1 MDFLLLKIFCNFIK
15 IKSRQNMKIYLDY
28 ASTSPVDPKVFFAMK
43 PYLNGQSFGNPS
55 SFHLFGQEAKKAVD
69 DSREIIA
76 DFFGCLPEE
85 IIFTGSATEANN
97 TVIFGS
103 IKPFTHLSLKP
114 HLITTEFEHKSVFMP
129 YKELESVGA
138 EVTYLP
144 TTKEGFVKISD
155 VKKALK
161 KNTVLVSIMYANNEI
176 GAIQPIAEIGK
187 LIKSVSQKQK
197 SKIYFH
203 TDAVQAIQYL
213 DCDVKKLCVDFLT
226 FSGHKI
232 YGPKGVGG
240 FYKRKGVPLIPLIY
254 GGGQEKNLRAGTENV
269 SFVVGLGEA
278 ITQVVQNK
286 QKISQIINLKKRLI
300 NGIIKVV
307 PSAKLNGIVKDYL
320 PNIINFSFKGVE
332 GEAIGLALSQ
342 QGIAV
347 STGSACESQDL
358 KPSRSLIALGLKPE
372 DTHGSIRISIGRFT
386 TEKEVDKF
394 LKVFPI
400 IIARLRKIS
409 GYKII
414 ANKQLTTNN

>member
-1 MDFLLLKIFCNFIK
+1 
-15 IKSRQNMKIYLDY
+15 MKIYLDY
-28 ASTSPVDPKVFFAMK
+28 ASTSPVDQKVFFAMK

-55 SFHLFGQEAKKAVD
+55 SFHLFGQEAKKAID
-69 DSREIIA
+69 DSREKIA
-76 DFFGCLPEE
+76 DFFGCVPEE
-85 IIFTGSATEANN
+85 ITFTGSATEANN

-103 IKPFTHLSLKP
+103 VKPFTHLSLKP
-114 HLITTEFEHKSVFMP
+114 HLITTAFEHKSVFMP
-129 YKELESVGA
+129 YKELESIGA

-144 TTKEGFVKISD
+144 TTKEGFVKVLD

-187 LIKSVSQKQK
+187 IIKSASQKQK

-203 TDAVQAIQYL
+203 TDAVQAVQYL
-213 DCDVKKLCVDFLT
+213 DCNVKGLGVDFLT

-232 YGPKGVGG
+232 YGPKGIGG
-240 FYKRKGVPLIPLIY
+240 FYKRKGVPLFPLIY
-254 GGGQEKNLRAGTENV
+254 GGGQERNLRAGTENV
-269 SFVVGLGEA
+269 SFIAGLGEA
-278 ITQVVQNK
+278 ISQVAQNK
-286 QKISQIINLKKRLI
+286 QKIVQIRSLKQRLI
-300 NGIIKVV
+300 SGIIKVV
-307 PSAKLNGIVKDYL
+307 PESKLNGVIKNYL

-347 STGSACESQDL
+347 STGSACEAQDL
-358 KPSRSLIALGLKPE
+358 KPSRSLVALGLGPE
-372 DTHGSIRISIGRFT
+372 DTHGSIRISIGKFT

-400 IIARLRKIS
+400 VIARLRKIS
-409 GYKII
+409 GHKATKNRKLITY
-414 ANKQLTTNN
+414 N